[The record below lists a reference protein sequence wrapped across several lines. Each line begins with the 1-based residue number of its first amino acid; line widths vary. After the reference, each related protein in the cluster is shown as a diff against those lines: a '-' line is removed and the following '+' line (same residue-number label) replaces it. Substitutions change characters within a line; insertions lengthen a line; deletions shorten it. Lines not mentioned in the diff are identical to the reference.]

1 MGHLPVRQQVDVS
14 VVGEEALE
22 RAQVVAQFAVVA
34 IAPRHVAMQGQLAGM
49 RLRPGGIGVLPAR
62 APRGIGAVNPQV
74 DDVDAAQGRG
84 LEPGAATQ

>member
-1 MGHLPVRQQVDVS
+1 MAVA
-14 VVGEEALE
+14 GEEALE

-34 IAPRHVAMQGQLAGM
+34 VAPRHVAVQGQLAGM

-62 APRGIGAVNPQV
+62 APGGIGAVYPQV
-74 DDVDAAQGRG
+74 DDVDAAQGIG

>member
-1 MGHLPVRQQVDVS
+1 MAVA
-14 VVGEEALE
+14 GEEALE

-49 RLRPGGIGVLPAR
+49 RLLPGGIGVLPAR
-62 APRGIGAVNPQV
+62 APCGIGAVNPQV
-74 DDVDAAQGRG
+74 DDVDVDTAQGRM